1 MQQTIQVN
9 HIIEEQYDQNGYG
22 GMQYYSS
29 ETCGNVN
36 HNLVYDGCTTD
47 YTQSEVK
54 YAVDAWAQAQ
64 APAANEARLIE
75 LADLKNNL
83 GYVLDTS
90 ATSEAYLPSSST
102 PSWIYNS
109 DYGYWTMTSY
119 QDSSRA
125 VWRVDTRGGLSNI
138 NGAVYLVN
146 YVVRPVITISKSH
159 VSKVG

>member
-1 MQQTIQVN
+1 MIKDSVSNESSVTLLKAEPLSVAEVN
-9 HIIEEQYDQNGYG
+9 QYGVGHVNIYAADDTSESYYRGAYDQNGYG

-83 GYVLDTS
+83 GCVLDTS

-109 DYGYWTMTSY
+109 DYGY
-119 QDSSRA
+119 
-125 VWRVDTRGGLSNI
+125 
-138 NGAVYLVN
+138 
-146 YVVRPVITISKSH
+146 
-159 VSKVG
+159 